1 MKVILCPHC
10 GAVKDYRL
18 VETTKRGIRFD
29 AEGNEIGK
37 SINIKTSRTARK
49 LCACGRVVRVID
61 IDMEKVKASEDTGD

>member
-1 MKVILCPHC
+1 MKIILCPHC

-29 AEGNEIGK
+29 AEGREIGE
-37 SINIKTSRTARK
+37 SEYSKTSRTARK

-61 IDMEKVKASEDTGD
+61 IEIGALKDEDTGD

>member
-18 VETTKRGIRFD
+18 VETIKRGILFD

-61 IDMEKVKASEDTGD
+61 IEIGAMKDEDTGD